1 MISLG
6 PNGQSLTLRHARRC
20 CSMPVEVSVEVGL
33 FDNLSSVGVCCLL
46 SVQASNAD
54 KKECPKCQTKLPTA
68 KTASSGVVGKSRAMG
83 DKSPLAPSAS
93 SAMESTGGSCSLGG
107 PHTFKFGMCSKC
119 KVSEGKILKAPGAV
133 ANPGGGGSCSKGGKC
148 VFKFTKCQKCGKSE
162 I

>member
-1 MISLG
+1 
-6 PNGQSLTLRHARRC
+6 
-20 CSMPVEVSVEVGL
+20 MPVEVSVEVGL